1 MRHLRTF
8 GSAVILV
15 GVMCLTGCA
24 TGPDIRV
31 DKDPTADMSSYKTF
45 GFFDAVATDRAQ
57 YSTIITSRLKE
68 ATRTQLE
75 SKGYKYDE
83 SNPDLKANF
92 YLKVQEKQEIHSTPS
107 AGAGFY
113 GYRAGYYGAWAGYPQ
128 DVQTYNYREGTLS
141 VDLVDAKKGQ
151 LVWQGVANGR
161 VTDEMRKNPGP
172 AVDAVVAQIFSN
184 FPNPPAK

>member
-1 MRHLRTF
+1 MRRVRTF
-8 GSAVILV
+8 GLAAIFASVL
-15 GVMCLTGCA
+15 GVVSCA

-31 DKDPTADMSSYKTF
+31 DKDPSADMSSYKTF

-75 SKGYKYDE
+75 NKGYKYE
-83 SNPDLKANF
+83 EANPDLKANF
-92 YLKVQEKQEIHSTPS
+92 YLKVQEKQEIQSTPS
-107 AGAGFY
+107 AGVGFY

-128 DVQTYNYREGTLS
+128 DIQTINYREGTLS
-141 VDLVDAKKGQ
+141 IDLVDAQKGQ